1 MYDMINQDLQFFSEI
16 NLQPNE
22 QILIIDG
29 VSNYF
34 MSRIPPNEKILLY
47 IKSGRRCAM
56 PNCQQDLIEKTSSDK
71 KIHISEAAHILPFS
85 NHGPRASTHSNQDT
99 RNLEKNLILVCA
111 NCHVIIDK
119 DPETYTVEKLR
130 EIKNNH
136 ENKVWEKLN
145 NDIPNVGFSELE
157 DILKYLSSDQITIQ
171 NEYTLL
177 TPTEKIKKN
186 NLSSQVA
193 QSIVRGMIGAN
204 QVSLYLE
211 KHQDMQQGKRIR
223 ERFVEEYRKLRNEEK
238 LTDDNLFWALC
249 DFASLHSNEPEKTR
263 AGLSVI
269 VYLFEKCEVFE
280 K

>member
-1 MYDMINQDLQFFSEI
+1 M
-16 NLQPNE
+16 
-22 QILIIDG
+22 
-29 VSNYF
+29 
-34 MSRIPPNEKILLY
+34 LLY
-47 IKSGRRCAM
+47 TKCGRRCAM
-56 PNCQQDLIEKTSSDK
+56 PDCQRDLLEKTSGDK
-71 KIHISEAAHILPFS
+71 EIRISEAAHILPFS
-85 NHGPRASTHSNQDT
+85 DRGPRASAHNDPDT

-111 NCHVIIDK
+111 NCHLIIDG

-136 ENKVWEKLN
+136 ENKVLEKLN
-145 NDIPNVGFSELE
+145 NNIPNVSFSELE
-157 DILKYLSSDQITIQ
+157 DILKFLSSDQITIQ

-186 NLSSQVA
+186 NLSNQVT
-193 QSIVRGMIGAN
+193 QSIVRGMIGAS

-211 KHQDMQQGKRIR
+211 KHPDMQQGRRIR
-223 ERFVEEYRKLRNEEK
+223 ERFMEEYDRLRNEKK
-238 LTDDNLFWALC
+238 LTDDSLFWALY